1 MTPSGRPQQY
11 GTQSR
16 RDADDPAEGHRRERL
31 GRVRQVDDIWLEAEP
46 ARAGESREGR
56 VRQLDDWSRERPA
69 QAALAVLDRAFDEFE
84 PDEAEVADHFDESL
98 PASLDDAA
106 TTPDQPGVDATAA
119 VGTEV
124 IPAAVPGRRTVTIT
138 GRGAER
144 SREAVAYSEQRAAA
158 RNHRRERPHRKPDR
172 VAMWAVL
179 LGLALAVGAAT
190 SSHAAVLTHVA
201 RAFGH

>member
-1 MTPSGRPQQY
+1 
-11 GTQSR
+11 
-16 RDADDPAEGHRRERL
+16 
-31 GRVRQVDDIWLEAEP
+31 VRQVDEIWLEAEP

-69 QAALAVLDRAFDEFE
+69 QAAVAVLDPATEEFELDEDEFADDFDEG
-84 PDEAEVADHFDESL
+84 A
-98 PASLDDAA
+98 PASPHDAT
-106 TTPDQPGVDATAA
+106 TTPDQYEVGATPTA
-119 VGTEV
+119 GMEV
-124 IPAAVPGRRTVTIT
+124 IPAAAPGRRTITIT

-144 SREAVAYSEQRAAA
+144 SRESVAYSEQRAAA
-158 RNHRRERPHRKPDR
+158 RSHRRERPHRKPDR

>member
-1 MTPSGRPQQY
+1 VTPSGRPQPY

-16 RDADDPAEGHRRERL
+16 RDADDPAERSRREQL
-31 GRVRQVDDIWLEAEP
+31 GRVRQVDEIWLEAEP
-46 ARAGESREGR
+46 ARAGESRQGR

-69 QAALAVLDRAFDEFE
+69 QAAVAVLDPEAAEFE
-84 PDEAEVADHFDESL
+84 LDEAEFVDDFDEGTS
-98 PASLDDAA
+98 AALDDA
-106 TTPDQPGVDATAA
+106 TTSPELRGVGDPPGV
-119 VGTEV
+119 GTVV

-144 SREAVAYSEQRAAA
+144 SREAVAAEQRAAA
-158 RNHRRERPHRKPDR
+158 RSHRRERPHRKPDR